1 MKFLWTDGP
10 KVYRCMLDKP
20 VQMILRGLSSEHHA
34 KYVADMGHILPR
46 DGRFLANVYGSI
58 NPETPGEYFDNIDEA
73 KAYVEEHALAG
84 IAINK
89 LTR

>member
-1 MKFLWTDGP
+1 MKFDWMNCGSGY
-10 KVYRCMLDKP
+10 YRCSTTKP
-20 VQMILRGLSSEHHA
+20 VRIKSFTQGLY
-34 KYVADMGHILPR
+34 KVVDMGYVMPK
-46 DGRFLANVYGSI
+46 DGRYMACVYGSV
-58 NPETPGEYFDNIDEA
+58 NPTIPGEYFDNIDEA

>member
-1 MKFLWTDGP
+1 MKFLWSDGP

-20 VQMILRGLSSEHHA
+20 VQMILRSFSSEHNA
-34 KYVADMGHILPR
+34 QYVVDMGYIMF
-46 DGRFLANVYGSI
+46 DGQFLANVYGSI
-58 NPETPGEYFDNIDEA
+58 NPEIPGKYFDNIDEA

>member
-34 KYVADMGHILPR
+34 QYVVDMGYIMF
-46 DGRFLANVYGSI
+46 DGQFLANVYGSVD
-58 NPETPGEYFDNIDEA
+58 PEIPGKYFDNIDEA

>member
-1 MKFLWTDGP
+1 
-10 KVYRCMLDKP
+10 MLDKP
-20 VQMILRGLSSEHHA
+20 VTIKAFDFGSTSAHSARIT
-34 KYVADMGHILPR
+34 DMGYIMF
-46 DGRFLANVYGSI
+46 DGQFLANVYGSI
-58 NPETPGEYFDNIDEA
+58 NPEIPGKYFDNIDEA